1 MTYAIL
7 RTKKLKSFGEI
18 GGSLAHTFRTRHT
31 PNADPGRFHDNE
43 HMGGQTPE
51 AVQDAIRKRL
61 PEKRRSDAVLCIEY
75 FIGAS
80 PEFFEQGG
88 DDRRYFSQAVTWL
101 VSRHGRENVVSA
113 HVHRDETSPHLV
125 AYVVPRDG
133 DKLNAKK
140 WLGGKALLSAMQ
152 TDFHREVGLA
162 CGLERGIEGSAA
174 EHQTIREYYAKI
186 NAAER
191 QQGAIEVPRK
201 RQVIERGLI
210 TDRLESDE
218 QFAERVAKA
227 TLDQVAPR
235 LARGLQAESLAKR
248 EREQARKVNAL
259 QKALDA
265 ERKKSAVHERLFEG
279 LDAGDRAVLQGKI
292 ERLASEFRHQIE
304 AVRKAAEEKARKAME
319 VVRGWFRRVSADGV
333 EVEYANPDTGML
345 RRVVAPQAAKEL
357 TQLRAAPGDLVEI
370 SGSGGKIIE
379 RAHEQQ
385 RGRDRDPGEGR
396 ER

>member
-1 MTYAIL
+1 MNYAIL
-7 RTKKLKSFGEI
+7 RTQKLKSFGEI

-31 PNADPGRFHDNE
+31 PNADPARFHEND

-51 AVQDAIRKRL
+51 EVQDSIRKRM

-88 DDRRYFSQAVTWL
+88 DDRRYFAQAVKWL
-101 VSRHGRENVVSA
+101 VNRHGRENVVSA

-140 WLGGKALLSAMQ
+140 WLGSGALLSAMQ
-152 TDFHREVGLA
+152 TDFHREVALA

-174 EHQTIREYYAKI
+174 KHQTISQYYAKI
-186 NAAER
+186 NAAEVQR
-191 QQGAIEVPRK
+191 GAIEVPRK
-201 RQVIERGLI
+201 RQVVERGLI
-210 TDRLESDE
+210 ADRLESDE

-227 TLDQVAPR
+227 ALDQVAPR
-235 LARGLQAESLAKR
+235 LAEGLQAETLAKR

-265 ERKKSAVHERLFEG
+265 ERKKSAAHEKLFEG
-279 LDAGDRAVLQGKI
+279 LGAGDRAVLQGRI
-292 ERLASEFRHQIE
+292 ERLALEFRSHLQ
-304 AVRKAAEEKARKAME
+304 AVRKAAEEKARKAL
-319 VVRGWFRRVSADGV
+319 VVVQGWFRRVTADGV

-345 RRVVAPQAAKEL
+345 RRIVAPQAAKDL
-357 TQLRAAPGDLVEI
+357 TQLRAGPGDLVEI
-370 SGSGGKIIE
+370 SDSGGKIIE

-385 RGRDRDPGEGR
+385 RRRDRDAGEGR

>member
-1 MTYAIL
+1 MNYAIL
-7 RTKKLKSFGEI
+7 RTQKLKSFGEI

-31 PNADPGRFHDNE
+31 PNADPARFHENE
-43 HMGGQTPE
+43 HLGGQTPE
-51 AVQDAIRKRL
+51 AVQDSIRKRM

-88 DDRRYFSQAVTWL
+88 DDRRYFAQAVKWL

-152 TDFHREVGLA
+152 TDFHLEVGLA
-162 CGLERGIEGSAA
+162 CGLDRGIEGSAA
-174 EHQTIREYYAKI
+174 EHQTVREYYTRI

-191 QQGAIEVPRK
+191 QAGAIEVPRK
-201 RQVIERGLI
+201 REVVERGLI

-218 QFAERVAKA
+218 QFAQRVKKA

-235 LARGLQAESLAKR
+235 LARGLQAEALAKR

-265 ERKKSAVHERLFEG
+265 ERKKSAAHDKLFEG
-279 LDAGDRAVLQGKI
+279 LGAGDRAVLQGRI
-292 ERLASEFRHQIE
+292 ERLALEFRSHLQ
-304 AVRKAAEEKARKAME
+304 AVRKAAEEKARKAL
-319 VVRGWFRRVSADGV
+319 VVVQGWFRRVTADGV

-345 RRVVAPQAAKEL
+345 RRIVAPQAAKDL
-357 TQLRAAPGDLVEI
+357 TQLRAGPGDLVEI
-370 SGSGGKIIE
+370 SDSGGKIIE

-385 RGRDRDPGEGR
+385 RPRDRDAGEGR